1 MVSRDSGF
9 GAWGSARTVRDWGWK
24 KKDWNPRTWGWALA
38 LLLPI
43 LAQGEVGLV
52 GQTPAESLTIKVRV
66 HDHARLG
73 PRPLNHAQG
82 EVTRLFLEM
91 GILVHW
97 IECPLAAAELDRYP
111 ACQQPLGLT
120 GLDVNI
126 VTRSMAE
133 GLALSSTTLGL
144 TSMRQEGERA
154 SVTAVFC
161 DSVREQAH
169 PGGDGFGQILGHAI
183 AHELG
188 HLLLRTSG
196 HAPTGLMR
204 ARWSSEDLRRAA
216 WGQLGFTSEQVT
228 VIRAEVAARA
238 QLTAQRQPGSD
249 NLTARVK

>member
-1 MVSRDSGF
+1 MENSDQGRGIR
-9 GAWGSARTVRDWGWK
+9 GWGTEARQWK
-24 KKDWNPRTWGWALA
+24 PRTWGGALA
-38 LLLPI
+38 LLLSI
-43 LAQGEVGLV
+43 LAQGEDGLA

-73 PRPLNHAQG
+73 PRLLTHAQG
-82 EVTRLFLEM
+82 EVTRLFQEM
-91 GILVHW
+91 GILVDW

-133 GLALSSTTLGL
+133 GLTLSSTTLGI

-154 SVTAVFC
+154 FVASVFC

-169 PGGDGFGQILGHAI
+169 PGGAGFAQILGHAM

-188 HLLLRTSG
+188 HILLRTSG

-204 ARWSSEDLRRAA
+204 ARWSPEDLRRAA
-216 WGQLGFTSEQVT
+216 WGQLCFTDGQAA

-238 QLTAQRQPGSD
+238 QLAAQRQPGSD
-249 NLTARVK
+249 SFTASVK